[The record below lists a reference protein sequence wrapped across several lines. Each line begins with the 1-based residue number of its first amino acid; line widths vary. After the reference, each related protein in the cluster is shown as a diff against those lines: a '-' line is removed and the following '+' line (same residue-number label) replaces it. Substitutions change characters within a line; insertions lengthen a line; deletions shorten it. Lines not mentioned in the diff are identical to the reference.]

1 MSGKFTF
8 SIATPDG
15 PVAGGPCEFL
25 VIPTTAGEVGV
36 MAGHAALVAC
46 VAPGELRV
54 TRDGAVQSFPVG
66 GGLVDVRDD
75 EVRLLVSTAEK
86 NATGD
91 RGRPASS

>member
-8 SIATPDG
+8 SISTPEG
-15 PVAGGPCEFL
+15 PVAGGPCDFL

-54 TRDGAVQSFPVG
+54 TVEGATRSFPVG
-66 GGLVDVRDD
+66 GGLADVRDD
-75 EVRLLVSTAEK
+75 EVRLLVATAGK
-86 NATGD
+86 PDDA
-91 RGRPASS
+91 RPAPPA